1 MSFVVSNKG
10 TKIEMHLEEADL
22 LGVWNTFVLLM
33 QQREGIDII
42 CKEEYLTLFFLRGEA
57 V

>member
-1 MSFVVSNKG
+1 
-10 TKIEMHLEEADL
+10 MHLGEADL
-22 LGVWNTFVLLM
+22 LGVWNTFVLLIK
-33 QQREGIDII
+33 QKEDINII